1 ASWRHAA
8 RGQAGGRL
16 RVAHGLPFAG
26 YIGASIE
33 LQPARVRPGAELTA
47 WLALVETIPAG
58 TEGTPVER
66 NLIRNLLMSPWN
78 GDSLLSNDGE
88 KRFFESRPMGVPEG
102 ANPDRLRVVGWVQD
116 TKGRIT
122 HIAQSRCAPPG

>member
-1 ASWRHAA
+1 MEA
-8 RGQAGGRL
+8 
-16 RVAHGLPFAG
+16 
-26 YIGASIE
+26 
-33 LQPARVRPGAELTA
+33 
-47 WLALVETIPAG
+47 IPAG